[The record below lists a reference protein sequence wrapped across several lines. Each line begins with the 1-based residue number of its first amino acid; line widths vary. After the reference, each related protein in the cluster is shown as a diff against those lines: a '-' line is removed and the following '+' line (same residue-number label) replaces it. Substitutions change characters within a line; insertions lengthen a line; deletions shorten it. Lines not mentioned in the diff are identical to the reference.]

1 MTETDDA
8 YILDVDLGM
17 AFGLESSLSSDRL
30 DDLDN
35 QSLKIVIL
43 INSWNPKHPH

>member
-17 AFGLESSLSSDRL
+17 AFGLESLLSSDRL
-30 DDLDN
+30 DLDN